1 MGKQTGGSV
10 RRESE
15 ALQARQGLN
24 LEDHLKKDDLHK
36 RLFDARKT
44 SIGLPA
50 VREVSK
56 NDTDADASADSTR

>member
-1 MGKQTGGSV
+1 M

-15 ALQARQGLN
+15 ARQGLN
-24 LEDHLKKDDLHK
+24 LEDHLKKGDLHK

-50 VREVSK
+50 VREASK
-56 NDTDADASADSTR
+56 NEADAHASANSTR